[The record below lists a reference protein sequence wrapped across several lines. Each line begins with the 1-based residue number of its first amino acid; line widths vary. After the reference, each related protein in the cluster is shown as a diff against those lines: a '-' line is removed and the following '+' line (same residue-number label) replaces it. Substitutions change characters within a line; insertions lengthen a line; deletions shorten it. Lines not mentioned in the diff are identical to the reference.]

1 MSLQGDL
8 STLDLAGLLQNL
20 ETHGKSGLLSVDG
33 AAGTTQLYFDA
44 GQISLLAFEGR
55 PSLMA
60 VLAASGAI
68 TAEEREAAGK
78 KRRRAKKSLG
88 EVLVAAGAIEHGQLV
103 EVATARLLDEAC
115 ELVSTGSGA
124 FTFTEG
130 AIPARV
136 FDPEERRLGMR
147 LPAGPLLMESARRD
161 DHWRLIRERV
171 PSDSAHYVV
180 QRAPQTGA
188 STSELLPHLLER
200 LDGTRSVA
208 EAMACF
214 PHRRFD
220 AYQLLADLVESRAVR
235 EIAPAELAKVAE
247 RLARHNRERALVLLE
262 RGLVAQPRNHELLVV
277 KATLSETVGELED
290 ASEALKMLVHLHLEA
305 GERDEAR
312 ARLDQLKELSP
323 SDPAVWARSFA
334 LALEEERQADAQR
347 EGRRLAELYREP
359 GLFKKACGVLE
370 RLVALDGSSWE
381 LTRELART
389 RADAG
394 EAEAAVRGLERFGE
408 ERLTNGEY
416 PLALHVYEEI
426 LSIDP
431 KNARAKDTIEL
442 IQSGELERRRARR
455 RRVIRRL
462 SLAAC
467 AVALVGWLAY
477 EGRARAAYLE
487 TTRAIGRERL
497 IEATRYEEAIRRFE
511 AVRADYPL
519 ATSAWIDA
527 RLVIADLRARQRED

>member
-1 MSLQGDL
+1 
-8 STLDLAGLLQNL
+8 
-20 ETHGKSGLLSVDG
+20 
-33 AAGTTQLYFDA
+33 
-44 GQISLLAFEGR
+44 
-55 PSLMA
+55 
-60 VLAASGAI
+60 
-68 TAEEREAAGK
+68 
-78 KRRRAKKSLG
+78 
-88 EVLVAAGAIEHGQLV
+88 
-103 EVATARLLDEAC
+103 
-115 ELVSTGSGA
+115 
-124 FTFTEG
+124 
-130 AIPARV
+130 
-136 FDPEERRLGMR
+136 
-147 LPAGPLLMESARRD
+147 
-161 DHWRLIRERV
+161 
-171 PSDSAHYVV
+171 
-180 QRAPQTGA
+180 
-188 STSELLPHLLER
+188 
-200 LDGTRSVA
+200 
-208 EAMACF
+208 MACF

-235 EIAPAELAKVAE
+235 EISPPELAKVAE
-247 RLARHNRERALVLLE
+247 ELARHNRERALVLLE

-323 SDPAVWARSFA
+323 SDPAVWQRSFS
-334 LALEEERQADAQR
+334 LALVEERHADAQR

-359 GLFKKACGVLE
+359 GLFKKAGGVLE
-370 RLVALDGSSWE
+370 RLVELDGSSWE
-381 LTRELART
+381 LARELART